1 MLDRKLLAP
10 LHKLASGEW
19 ARSRP
24 YSHWFLQAFH
34 VSRPLVSHLTVV
46 LTLSCA
52 LHSAHAQQVPQPS
65 PSASSAA
72 LAAQL
77 MGPPAPANSAANTP
91 LANDPVSRFLV
102 EKGLL
107 DTTPVYE
114 LAQQVRDKA
123 SDMASRLVTSAMDF
137 LGVKY
142 RRGGESAETGFDC
155 SGFTRHVFENSVGLI
170 LPRRAIEQANS
181 PDLVPVSRNEL
192 KPGDLVFFNTLRH
205 TFSHVG
211 IYVGDNKFI
220 HSPRAGG
227 SVRVE
232 DIREAYWQ
240 KRFDGARRAP
250 SINARQNNG
259 ANSTKTS
266 QAQQ

>member
-1 MLDRKLLAP
+1 MLDWLFSAP
-10 LHKLASGEW
+10 PQTLASGE
-19 ARSRP
+19 RGLSRLRQ
-24 YSHWFLQAFH
+24 SFL
-34 VSRPLVSHLTVV
+34 VV
-46 LTLSCA
+46 AIVCYA
-52 LHSAHAQQVPQPS
+52 ASASAQQAIQAA

-72 LAAQL
+72 FAAQL
-77 MGPPAPANSAANTP
+77 MGPPPPSVASGNNANPPA

-250 SINARQNNG
+250 SVNARQING